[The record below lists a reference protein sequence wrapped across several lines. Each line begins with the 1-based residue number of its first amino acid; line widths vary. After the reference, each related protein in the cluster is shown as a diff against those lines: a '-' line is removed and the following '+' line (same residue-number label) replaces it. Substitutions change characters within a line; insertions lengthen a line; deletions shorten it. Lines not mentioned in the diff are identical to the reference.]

1 MMTEVFDDAGRTR
14 FGALYPETA
23 GTLTHRLVGHPLF
36 ELDAL
41 VALAGR
47 MRPVDV
53 EQNLADLPVG
63 VDPNDV
69 RDNGLSFADTI
80 RSIEENGSWMVL
92 KFVEQDPAYRTLLDT
107 LLDEIA
113 PLAAPHTGPMLKR
126 EAFIFVSSPNAVT
139 PFHFDPE
146 HNILLQLRGTKTMTV
161 FDPADHDVVKP
172 EAHEAFHRGAHRN
185 LPFDEAIRDRGQAL
199 TINPGEAIY
208 VPVKAPHWVR
218 NGPATSISFSITW
231 RSEWS
236 YREQYARNLNAM
248 MRDAGLN
255 PSAPKRYPAQN
266 LVKSTAYR
274 AIAKARR
281 MTGID
286 RAD

>member
-1 MMTEVFDDAGRTR
+1 MTQIFDERARTE

-23 GTLTHRLVGHPLF
+23 GRLTHHLVGHPLF

-47 MRPVDV
+47 MRAVDV
-53 EQNLADLPVG
+53 EQNLADLPIG
-63 VDPNDV
+63 IDPE
-69 RDNGLSFADTI
+69 RLEHNGLSVADTI

-92 KFVEQDPAYRTLLDT
+92 KFVEQDPAYRALLDAV
-107 LLDEIA
+107 LDEIA
-113 PLAAPHTGPMLKR
+113 PLAARTTGPMLKR
-126 EAFIFVSSPNAVT
+126 EGFIFVSSPNAVT

-146 HNILLQLRGTKTMTV
+146 HNILLQLRGEKTMTV
-161 FDPADHDVVKP
+161 FDPADHQVVRP
-172 EAHEAFHRGAHRN
+172 ESHEAFHRGSHRN
-185 LPFDEAIRDRGQAL
+185 LPFDEAISDRGQAI
-199 TINPGEAIY
+199 TIRPGEAIY

-218 NGPATSISFSITW
+218 NGGATSISFSITW

-248 MRDAGLN
+248 MRDIGLN
-255 PSAPKRYPAQN
+255 PAAPKRYPAQN
-266 LVKSTAYR
+266 WAKSTAYR

-281 MTGID
+281 ITGLD
-286 RAD
+286 